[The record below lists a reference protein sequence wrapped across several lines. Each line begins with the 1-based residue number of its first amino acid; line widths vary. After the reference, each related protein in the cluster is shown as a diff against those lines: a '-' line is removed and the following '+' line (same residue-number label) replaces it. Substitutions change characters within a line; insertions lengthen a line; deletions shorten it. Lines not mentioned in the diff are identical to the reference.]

1 MSPETIESLRSIDIA
16 MEKFRAVSRKKSE
29 ENKKIIRHQAQRM
42 ADILEEGRLSDIR
55 FAEEMK
61 NHQDMFNACLIHS
74 SPRR

>member
-29 ENKKIIRHQAQRM
+29 ESKKIIRHQTQRM